1 MRDLQY
7 THDWLLALN
16 VIEIFLALITAIVT
30 IISSAYSCRAV
41 CCRKTKGQGTVFYY
55 PAGLQGLQGLP
66 VTCQSVPLLA
76 GSVSVPGA
84 AGDADQNAH
93 MQAYESVVDAEAGRY
108 QRFYVESL
116 CEIHFVTHL

>member
-1 MRDLQY
+1 MRGGEKK
-7 THDWLLALN
+7 ALTFKAAK
-16 VIEIFLALITAIVT
+16 ESKTL
-30 IISSAYSCRAV
+30 SAYSCKAV
-41 CCRKTKGQGTVFYY
+41 SCRKTKSQGTVFYN
-55 PAGLQGLQGLP
+55 PTGLQGLP
-66 VTCQSVPLLA
+66 VGLQGLPVSCQSVPLLA